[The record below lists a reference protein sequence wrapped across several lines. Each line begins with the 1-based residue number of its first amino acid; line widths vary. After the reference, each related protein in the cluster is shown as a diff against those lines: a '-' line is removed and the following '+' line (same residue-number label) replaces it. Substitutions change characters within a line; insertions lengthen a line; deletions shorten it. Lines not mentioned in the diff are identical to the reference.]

1 MSNAVALHCLDI
13 VSMAR
18 RPRQKAKEKKTR
30 VPNPTPP
37 TSVGFGAKRKEQKWQ
52 CVEGCGA
59 CCKLDKGPS
68 FATPEEIFTNPS
80 DIELYRS
87 MVGEDGWCVNFDKST
102 RKCSIYDERPYFCRV
117 EAEVFQSLYG
127 FSEKKFNKEACRSC
141 RDTIKSVYGPHSKEL
156 VNFNSAVESSS
167 STTS

>member
-102 RKCSIYDERPYFCRV
+102 RKCSIYDE
-117 EAEVFQSLYG
+117 VFQSLYG

>member
-1 MSNAVALHCLDI
+1 MSNAVALPCLGI

-18 RPRQKAKEKKTR
+18 RPRQTAKTKKTR

-68 FATPEEIFTNPS
+68 FATPEEIFTIPS

-117 EAEVFQSLYG
+117 EAEVFHSLYG